1 MTQDYPGKG
10 VPATN
15 YKPSNASRTNLTPR
29 YCNHIHNLRTLVG
42 PTVTPTSTEQPA
54 HPPLHPFLGH
64 HLAAIPTISSLQAT
78 AVDTYASRAFA
89 PRPMVTQRCI
99 MSMGPD
105 GRRLFA
111 DFDHHRSV
119 ACLLWPLI
127 SPDDRMI
134 QIGSWMG
141 RVKHYWV
148 CSWSRFWL
156 YPSPWF
162 TTGLS
167 SRPLGMTTE

>member
-1 MTQDYPGKG
+1 MPQDYPGKA

-15 YKPSNASRTNLTPR
+15 DKPSNASRTNLTPR
-29 YCNHIHNLRTLVG
+29 YCNHIHNLRTLMG

-64 HLAAIPTISSLQAT
+64 HLAAVPTILSLQAT

-89 PRPMVTQRCI
+89 PCPMVTQRCI
-99 MSMGPD
+99 MNMGLD

-127 SPDDRMI
+127 SLRPAACFTYHLNE
-134 QIGSWMG
+134 WT
-141 RVKHYWV
+141 
-148 CSWSRFWL
+148 SRICFVSTNSLIW
-156 YPSPWF
+156 PVTSN
-162 TTGLS
+162 
-167 SRPLGMTTE
+167 